1 MYKKVALENCIVGKQ
16 DVWEVSEL
24 FVVSLTQKHFGGECL
39 SVFYFNKEQDQK
51 KS

>member
-1 MYKKVALENCIVGKQ
+1 MKKCIVGNE

-24 FVVSLTQKHFGGECL
+24 FVKFNPETHWWGMFDFLL
-39 SVFYFNKEQDQK
+39 FNKEQDQK